1 MTDKKKD
8 ILRVIIFILL
18 ANLPMLI
25 GGIFFKSESRAYSFI
40 AYIASYS
47 PAIAHIITRIITK
60 DKSSMYLR
68 INFKGNKKYY
78 LMGIIYALIISVF
91 EVVSVMAVSS
101 GYEIPLNFGKKEFA
115 LLLFLI
121 AGGIVGFYIF
131 IGEEFGWRAYLTP
144 KLESLMPEP
153 LALIVSGIVWG
164 MWHAVPITN
173 GLNFGF
179 GYWGE
184 PYTGFLAMCISCIFY
199 GSTLTYLTKKTK
211 SIYPASICHSCV
223 DIIRIVSVI
232 IGDNPEFAEILEKDS
247 FKYCVFA
254 MIPDIL
260 IGAVF
265 FVILTR
271 EYIKH
276 NNKCHSEN

>member
-8 ILRVIIFILL
+8 ILRIIIFIVL

-25 GGIFFKSESRAYSFI
+25 GGIFFESESKVYSLMS
-40 AYIASYS
+40 YIAPYS

-60 DKSSMYLR
+60 DKAPMYLR

-78 LMGIIYALIISVF
+78 LMGIVYALITSVL
-91 EVVSVMAVSS
+91 EVVAVMAVAS
-101 GYEIPLNFGKKEFA
+101 GNEITLNFGKREFA
-115 LLLFLI
+115 FLLFLI
-121 AGGIVGFYIF
+121 ALGIVGFYIL

-144 KLESLMPEP
+144 KLEGLMPEP

-184 PYTGFLAMCISCIFY
+184 PYTGFLVMCISCIFY
-199 GSTLTYLTKKTK
+199 GSMLTYLTKKTK
-211 SIYPASICHSCV
+211 SIYPASICHSGV
-223 DIIRIVSVI
+223 DVIRTISVI
-232 IGDNPEFAEILEKDS
+232 VGDNPEFAEILEKDS